1 TPYESVANLLSAHP
15 NSASILLL
23 KQRIEKL
30 AFFLPTDATKE
41 EEVEEEEEDEEEDD
55 EEEDDDEDLF
65 GLFNGSNGTHPDS
78 ITVFPSIHESPQHV
92 FSTVLHEFG
101 HLVQDAIFGVGN
113 NRESR
118 WDVKDDAVLTDALR
132 DKGLTQ
138 GQLDDHGPIF
148 CSVMWKIHLLVGC
161 FVGGGFRDLY
171 LHDELQGIRPT
182 EEYLKR
188 FSLTPPLPHV
198 SGSAASSQ
206 SHHMDLESDDYAL

>member
-1 TPYESVANLLSAHP
+1 MFLSWFENIIYFAT
-15 NSASILLL
+15 NTDRGTSLTAQNVVVKSS
-23 KQRIEKL
+23 L
-30 AFFLPTDATKE
+30 A
-41 EEVEEEEEDEEEDD
+41 
-55 EEEDDDEDLF
+55 
-65 GLFNGSNGTHPDS
+65 
-78 ITVFPSIHESPQHV
+78 
-92 FSTVLHEFG
+92 
-101 HLVQDAIFGVGN
+101 
-113 NRESR
+113 
-118 WDVKDDAVLTDALR
+118 
-132 DKGLTQ
+132 
-138 GQLDDHGPIF
+138 GPIF